1 MNFLVQAA
9 KVTIALFIITDSV
22 GNLPFFMGV
31 TEGMASSERRKV
43 FFSALLTGLL
53 MIVLFAA
60 AGSLVFDL
68 FDLTLDDV
76 KVAGGILLLIIS
88 IEIIMRGKISY
99 EHKEDIGIVPL
110 GCPLLVGPGAI
121 TTVLMML
128 RIYNVYAVM
137 TGVIICFLLIWLVLY
152 FSENIFCFLGR
163 NGSLVV
169 TKIAGIIMA
178 AIAVRFIRQ
187 GIQVF
192 LKMVF

>member
-1 MNFLVQAA
+1 MDFLIQVA
-9 KVTIALFIITDSV
+9 KVVIALFIITDSI
-22 GNLPFFMGV
+22 GNLPFFMGM
-31 TEGMASSERRKV
+31 TEGMASLERRKV

-53 MIVLFAA
+53 MILVFAV

-76 KVAGGILLLIIS
+76 KIAGGILLLIIS
-88 IEIIMRGKISY
+88 IEIVMRGKIGY
-99 EHKEDIGIVPL
+99 EHKEDVGIVPL

-128 RIYNVYAVM
+128 KIYNVYAVI

-152 FSENIFCFLGR
+152 FAENIFALLGR

-187 GIQVF
+187 GVQVF
-192 LKMVF
+192 LKMIF